1 MIINV
6 RILLVD
12 LKYQVTRK
20 NHNYNSVLKYYLF
33 ERKTNAVNSL
43 LLTQKIDARIQSNIC
58 LII

>member
-43 LLTQKIDARIQSNIC
+43 LLNQKIDARIQSNIC